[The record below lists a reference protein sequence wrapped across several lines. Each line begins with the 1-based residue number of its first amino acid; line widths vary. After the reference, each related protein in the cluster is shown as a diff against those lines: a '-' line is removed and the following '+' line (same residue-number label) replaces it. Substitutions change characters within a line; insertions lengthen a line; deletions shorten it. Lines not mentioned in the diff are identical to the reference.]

1 MVFLHWGSLLNVV
14 LEDSPAGRTAYFLGQ
29 DGSDGA
35 VRAIPFSV
43 AVVWKIFVVVAVV
56 W

>member
-1 MVFLHWGSLLNVV
+1 MLSWRIAQQVELLISWG
-14 LEDSPAGRTAYFLGQ
+14 RMGQ
-29 DGSDGA
+29 EPSQGPDGA